1 MKGVG
6 LRGRALQL
14 AAAVLAA
21 ASSQFAFAPCAAAS
35 MHELEGSCAP
45 SAAQLAASAAPIGQ
59 SARPCR
65 CGGAGRVPCPEHTA
79 AACAEE
85 AQFVWCSALASCASC
100 AGTAFVDCTRCEPPQ
115 AAAELARLRDEK
127 RAAGEKLAQ
136 YERELGRPL
145 KLIESANF
153 VLVFELEALKV
164 ERKLRANHE
173 LLHLYAQRLEAA
185 RAAWLAALQAS
196 PGDFRSKTR
205 VFVWALPR
213 DHEQAALRYCGHSE
227 RGGVKLM
234 GVDPV
239 YSTCAG
245 TPLLA
250 DEEIHRDLL
259 HNLAHLLLSHQI
271 PTAWIGNTG
280 GGWAD
285 EGLAHW
291 LELRMTGSA
300 ASGCNEEQA
309 VQPDLPRGAWAPAV
323 RKLVA
328 SGQAPPFAELLRRN
342 SETLSVDEH
351 LVAYSAIE
359 YLIER
364 DGPALNR
371 LLKRLRARVPL
382 RDALRETHGLDPLEF
397 EAQWKA
403 WVQSPPR

>member
-1 MKGVG
+1 MT
-6 LRGRALQL
+6 RAR
-14 AAAVLAA
+14 
-21 ASSQFAFAPCAAAS
+21 ASCAAALVAVLLLVGGNPHG
-35 MHELEGSCAP
+35 HELGRASVALGST
-45 SAAQLAASAAPIGQ
+45 SHAQG
-59 SARPCR
+59 ARACR
-65 CGGAGRVPCPEHTA
+65 CDGLGRVACPEHPA
-79 AACAEE
+79 ALCAEE
-85 AQFVWCSALASCASC
+85 AQFVWCSALASCAQC
-100 AGTAFVDCTRCEPPQ
+100 AGTAFVDCTRCASPESD
-115 AAAELARLRDEK
+115 AELARLREQK
-127 RAAGEKLAQ
+127 RAAGARLAQ

-145 KLIESANF
+145 PLIESANF
-153 VLVFELEALKV
+153 VLVFELDALKV
-164 ERKLRANHE
+164 ERKLRTNHE

-185 RAAWLAALQAS
+185 RETWLAALKADA
-196 PGDFRSKTR
+196 GDFRAKTR
-205 VFVWALPR
+205 VFLWRLPA

-239 YSTCAG
+239 YSNCIG
-245 TPLLA
+245 TPTRP

-259 HNLAHLLLSHQI
+259 HNLAHLLLSHQV

-291 LELRMTGSA
+291 LELRMTGRA

-309 VQPDLPRGAWAPAV
+309 VQPDLPRGAWAPVV

-328 SGQAPPFAELLRRN
+328 SGKAPPFAELMRRN

-364 DGPALNR
+364 DGAALNQ

-382 RDALRETHGLDPLEF
+382 RDALRETCALDPLEF

-403 WVQSPPR
+403 WVQAPQR